1 MNLRTA
7 KSALEAIGK
16 TSLVQLK
23 KMVPQD
29 HARVLVKL
37 EWENPTGSMKDRM
50 AQAMIEKAEEDGRL
64 SPNGTVVEYTGGSTG
79 TSLAFICAIKGYR
92 FRVVSSDAF
101 SQDKLDHMKALGA
114 EVTIIPSG
122 GHGISKQLIEKMIET
137 ARKLS
142 HEPGTF
148 WTDQLNN
155 KDNVLGYL
163 QLGEE
168 IWEQTSGQIDA
179 FVQVVGTAGS
189 LIGTSRALKKHI
201 PQVRIVAVE
210 PDESPVLSGGKNGS
224 HGIEGI
230 GIGFLPPLWDNS
242 LVDEVMR
249 ISTEEAEEMA
259 RRLAREEGLCAGTS
273 SGANVAA
280 AIKIGKKLGP
290 GATVVTLLVDSGVKH
305 LSTGVY
311 TSS

>member
-101 SQDKLDHMKALGA
+101 SQNKLDHMKALGA